1 MADTVSPSSPDV
13 CDRHAAATAGPH
25 AADSVAD
32 LVADAARRHAALI
45 EAAGL
50 SPAPETVRWW
60 RTAADV
66 PERAAVL
73 LGAACVALE
82 LAAAAYA
89 GRSDEA
95 LRHALAGG
103 LAVVEASR

>member
-1 MADTVSPSSPDV
+1 MAGTVSPSSPDV
-13 CDRHAAATAGPH
+13 CDRH
-25 AADSVAD
+25 VAD
-32 LVADAARRHAALI
+32 VARRHAALI

-66 PERAAVL
+66 PERAGVL

-89 GRSDEA
+89 GGSDEA
-95 LRHALAGG
+95 LRRALAGG